1 MKEELEG
8 GIHRRVTG
16 NCLLPTNCMSFLRN
30 NENKAGLFPYSS
42 NATAKVMWGKVVV
55 SIVNENVVINRDGL
69 EISFLMPSNMK
80 ETDERISVRVKHTS
94 REHTRIM
101 IKTVSSNVVV
111 IAIANCHQLVLLNE
125 LSIEF
130 GARKLLRFIPIY
142 QIAWSLGSNKS
153 LAFPCIRWLR
163 HDVITIRE
171 RQKKFFLTSG
181 HLSIGLLHYLKNWHR
196 TKSVAMNLNY
206 LRSLREDYIEK
217 LATRKK

>member
-1 MKEELEG
+1 M
-8 GIHRRVTG
+8 
-16 NCLLPTNCMSFLRN
+16 
-30 NENKAGLFPYSS
+30 
-42 NATAKVMWGKVVV
+42 

-142 QIAWSLGSNKS
+142 QIA
-153 LAFPCIRWLR
+153 
-163 HDVITIRE
+163 
-171 RQKKFFLTSG
+171 
-181 HLSIGLLHYLKNWHR
+181 
-196 TKSVAMNLNY
+196 
-206 LRSLREDYIEK
+206 
-217 LATRKK
+217 